1 MCSNAS
7 KSAESLHGMGLS
19 CYETPGMPSIH
30 RAIRGRV
37 LAPEPEQRAVAL
49 LDDALIR
56 IDAEGM
62 IESVAPAPS
71 DCEVPVTWPGA
82 VLVPGFVDVH
92 LHFPQTRVIGSASG
106 PLLPWLHASVF
117 PEESRFA
124 AEDYATAVAE
134 EFCDALIAQGTTCAA
149 IYSSSHPGA
158 TEVLFAAL
166 ARRGLRADAG
176 MTLMDRHAPAAL
188 LRSANDALAA
198 SGVLLERWHGHDR
211 GRLRLSIIPRFAI
224 SCTPELMRAAAEL
237 ARTHELLIQSHI
249 SENRDE
255 IRETLALFPGA
266 HDYLEVYEQCGLV
279 GARTILAHCIHLSDD
294 EWSRFMQQ
302 DVAVAHCPDSNF
314 FLGSGQMQLQA
325 ALDRGLRV
333 GLGTDVGAGRTFSL
347 RRVAAAAYDA
357 ALMHGAPVAPQE
369 LFWLATRG
377 GARALGRDRL
387 GCLAAGF
394 EADLVAIDV
403 PVLPD
408 IAPLVG
414 LLDALLFRHDAGPVR
429 ATLVRGREL

>member
-1 MCSNAS
+1 
-7 KSAESLHGMGLS
+7 
-19 CYETPGMPSIH
+19 MPSIH

-37 LAPEPEQRAVAL
+37 LAPEPEARTVAL
-49 LDDALIR
+49 LDDALVR
-56 IDAEGM
+56 IDAEGV
-62 IESVAPAPS
+62 IESVGPAPS
-71 DCEVPVTWPGA
+71 DCEVPVTWPGS

-106 PLLPWLHASVF
+106 PLLPWLQASVF

-124 AEDYATAVAE
+124 ANDYATAVAE

-166 ARRGLRADAG
+166 ARRGLRADTG
-176 MTLMDRHAPAAL
+176 LTLMDRHAPDAL
-188 LRSANDALAA
+188 LCSTKDAIAA
-198 SGVLLERWHGHDR
+198 SEALLERWHGHDR
-211 GRLRLSIIPRFAI
+211 GRLRLSMIPRFAI
-224 SCTPELMRAAAEL
+224 SCTSELMRAAAKL
-237 ARTHELLIQSHI
+237 AQAHELLIQSHI
-249 SENRDE
+249 SENQDE
-255 IRETLALFPGA
+255 IRETLALFPA
-266 HDYLEVYEQCGLV
+266 AQDYLEVYEQHGLV
-279 GARTILAHCIHLSDD
+279 GARTILAHCIHLSEH
-294 EWSRFMQQ
+294 EWSHLVQQ

-314 FLGSGQMQLQA
+314 FLGSGLMPLRA

-357 ALMHGAPVAPQE
+357 SLIQAQPVAPQE

-377 GARALGRDRL
+377 GARALGHDRL
-387 GCLAAGF
+387 GCLAPGF

-403 PVLPD
+403 PDVPML
-408 IAPLVG
+408 AG

>member
-1 MCSNAS
+1 
-7 KSAESLHGMGLS
+7 
-19 CYETPGMPSIH
+19 MPSIH

-37 LAPEPEQRAVAL
+37 LAPEPEARTVAL

-56 IDAEGM
+56 IDGEGM

-71 DCEVPVTWPGA
+71 DCEVPVTWPGT

-106 PLLPWLHASVF
+106 PLLPWLQASVF

-124 AEDYATAVAE
+124 SDDYARAVAE

-149 IYSSSHPGA
+149 IYSSSHAGA
-158 TEVLFAAL
+158 TEVLFETL
-166 ARRGLRADAG
+166 ARRGLRADTG
-176 MTLMDRHAPAAL
+176 LTLMDRHAPDAL
-188 LRSANDALAA
+188 LRSAPDALAA
-198 SGVLLERWHGHDR
+198 SVALLERWHGHDR
-211 GRLRLSIIPRFAI
+211 GRLRLSIVPRFAI
-224 SCTPELMRAAAEL
+224 SCTPELMRAAAEF
-237 ARTHELLIQSHI
+237 AQTHELLIQSHI
-249 SENRDE
+249 SENLDE

-266 HDYLEVYEQCGLV
+266 SDYLEVYQQHDLV
-279 GARTILAHCIHLSDD
+279 GARTILAHCIHTSAH
-294 EWSRFMQQ
+294 EWSRFVQH

-314 FLGSGQMQLQA
+314 FLGSGSMQLRA

-347 RRVAAAAYDA
+347 RRVAAAAHDA
-357 ALMHGAPVAPQE
+357 ALIHAAPITPQE
-369 LFWLATRG
+369 LLWLATRG
-377 GARALGRDRL
+377 GARALGHERL
-387 GCLAAGF
+387 GCLAPGF

-403 PVLPD
+403 PTLANVLSL
-408 IAPLVG
+408 AG

>member
-1 MCSNAS
+1 
-7 KSAESLHGMGLS
+7 
-19 CYETPGMPSIH
+19 MPSIH

-37 LAPEPEQRAVAL
+37 LAPDPEARTVAL
-49 LDDALIR
+49 LDDALIQ

-106 PLLPWLHASVF
+106 PLLPWLQASVF

-124 AEDYATAVAE
+124 ADDYAAAVAE
-134 EFCDALIAQGTTCAA
+134 EFCDAMITRGTTCAA

-158 TEVLFAAL
+158 TEVLFATL
-166 ARRGLRADAG
+166 ARRGLRADTG
-176 MTLMDRHAPAAL
+176 LTLMDRHAPDAL
-188 LRSANDALAA
+188 LRSAKDALAA
-198 SGVLLERWHGHDR
+198 SRVLLERWHGYDR

-224 SCTPELMRAAAEL
+224 SCSPELMRAAGEF
-237 ARTHELLIQSHI
+237 ARTHELLVQSHI
-249 SENRDE
+249 SENEDE

-266 HDYLEVYEQCGLV
+266 HDYLDVYEQHGLV
-279 GARTILAHCIHLSDD
+279 GARTILAHCIHLSDH
-294 EWSRFMQQ
+294 EWSRFVQH

-314 FLGSGQMQLQA
+314 FLGSGSMQLRA

-347 RRVAAAAYDA
+347 RRVAAAAHDA
-357 ALMHGAPVAPQE
+357 ALIHAAPVGPQE

-377 GARALGRDRL
+377 GARALGRDQI
-387 GCLAAGF
+387 GCVAAGF
-394 EADLVAIDV
+394 EADLAVIDV
-403 PVLPD
+403 PALTDV
-408 IAPLVG
+408 PLAG

>member
-1 MCSNAS
+1 
-7 KSAESLHGMGLS
+7 
-19 CYETPGMPSIH
+19 MPTIH

-37 LAPEPEQRAVAL
+37 LAPEPEARTVAL

-62 IESVAPAPS
+62 IESVVPAPS

-106 PLLPWLHASVF
+106 PLLPWLQASVF

-124 AEDYATAVAE
+124 ADDYATAVAE

-158 TEVLFAAL
+158 TEVLFATL
-166 ARRGLRADAG
+166 ARRGLRADTG
-176 MTLMDRHAPAAL
+176 LTLMDRHAPDAL
-188 LRSANDALAA
+188 LCSAKDALAA
-198 SGVLLERWHGHDR
+198 SDGLLERWHGYDR

-224 SCTPELMRAAAEL
+224 SCTPELMREAAEF
-237 ARTHELLIQSHI
+237 ARAHALLIQSHI

-255 IRETLALFPGA
+255 IRETLALFPGT
-266 HDYLEVYEQCGLV
+266 HDYLEVYEHYGLV
-279 GARTILAHCIHLSDD
+279 GARTILAHCIHLSEH
-294 EWSRFMQQ
+294 EWSRFVQH

-314 FLGSGQMQLQA
+314 FLGSGAMQLRA

-347 RRVAAAAYDA
+347 RRVAAAAHDA
-357 ALMHGAPVAPQE
+357 ALIHAAPVAPQE
-369 LFWLATRG
+369 LLWLATRG
-377 GARALGRDRL
+377 GARALGHDRL

-403 PVLPD
+403 PMLVDVPTNLPL
-408 IAPLVG
+408 AG